1 MKHIV
6 WNIVPTA
13 LPEVVRHCSK
23 CGDEG
28 AFACSGKF
36 RVNAQRRSL
45 DIWLIYRCRAC
56 DTTWNAR
63 VYQHISPQ
71 SLSGDLLRRFTENDE
86 NLAREYAL
94 DCEFL
99 RSNGAKVCPPPY
111 DIEGDAFDPDE
122 PIELGIR
129 NECGL
134 ARIERRARKASYEPV
149 GVQPARGC
157 GAYRPGSGGR
167 SEEVSARRRH
177 YPAVCLRLRRLT
189 YAYRLH
195 KCSLKQAQ
203 FKAFICL
210 TSAL

>member
-23 CGDEG
+23 CGGEG

-99 RSNGAKVCPPPY
+99 ALEWGKGMS
-111 DIEGDAFDPDE
+111 
-122 PIELGIR
+122 
-129 NECGL
+129 
-134 ARIERRARKASYEPV
+134 
-149 GVQPARGC
+149 PA
-157 GAYRPGSGGR
+157 
-167 SEEVSARRRH
+167 
-177 YPAVCLRLRRLT
+177 LR
-189 YAYRLH
+189 Y
-195 KCSLKQAQ
+195 
-203 FKAFICL
+203 
-210 TSAL
+210 

>member
-23 CGDEG
+23 CGGEG

-99 RSNGAKVCPPPY
+99 RSNGAKVCPPHY

-134 ARIERRARKASYEPV
+134 ALRVSNVVRAKLHMSQSEYSRRVDAGLIA
-149 GVQPARGC
+149 PAQAGDLKKCRLAGGIILRFACGC
-157 GAYRPGSGGR
+157 EG
-167 SEEVSARRRH
+167 
-177 YPAVCLRLRRLT
+177 
-189 YAYRLH
+189 
-195 KCSLKQAQ
+195 
-203 FKAFICL
+203 
-210 TSAL
+210 